1 MKNSARSTRVAVSAD
16 GKGLVSQAGAV
27 LLWQTM
33 RVTGLSRGL
42 SENLARWRAPRAV
55 HDPGKI
61 VADLAAAVAL
71 GGDCLADI
79 AVLREQPELAGPVA
93 SDPVVSRLVSSLAGD
108 LPRALRTIRAA
119 RAAARERAWALAGDA
134 APGADGGLVTIDL
147 DATIVIAHSEK
158 QEAAPTW
165 KKTFGF
171 HPLTAF
177 ADHGADGNGE
187 PLAIMLRAGGAGSNT
202 AADHIEASRLALAQL
217 PRHLRRKVLIRADS
231 GGGTHGF
238 LHWLT
243 AKSRRLHYSV
253 GMTVTED
260 MQNAILKVPADS
272 WTPAYDGG
280 GQVRDGAWVAD
291 ITGMLDL
298 SSWPAGMRVIVRKER
313 PHPGA
318 QLRFTDIDGHRFTAF
333 ATDAKKGQLA
343 DLELLHRRRARCE
356 DRIRCAKDT
365 GLRNL
370 PLIIFSPAIFR
381 PPDLRFCVVDS
392 VVHGT
397 SRGFSGGRSGSFC
410 SPFPGRVVAG
420 ERIAAARCSPSAR
433 SSASRNWRF
442 SDSRRRMREV
452 AASSRRSSEAGVAR
466 CRSGTGGDA
475 GACCRARSR
484 STCSRRSSWA

>member
-108 LPRALRTIRAA
+108 LPRALRAIRAA

-187 PLAIMLRAGGAGSNT
+187 PLAIMLRAGVPGRT
-202 AADHIEASRLALAQL
+202 RRLTISRL
-217 PRHLRRKVLIRADS
+217 PGWRWRSCRATC
-231 GGGTHGF
+231 G
-238 LHWLT
+238 
-243 AKSRRLHYSV
+243 
-253 GMTVTED
+253 
-260 MQNAILKVPADS
+260 
-272 WTPAYDGG
+272 
-280 GQVRDGAWVAD
+280 
-291 ITGMLDL
+291 
-298 SSWPAGMRVIVRKER
+298 
-313 PHPGA
+313 
-318 QLRFTDIDGHRFTAF
+318 
-333 ATDAKKGQLA
+333 
-343 DLELLHRRRARCE
+343 ARCLS
-356 DRIRCAKDT
+356 APT
-365 GLRNL
+365 
-370 PLIIFSPAIFR
+370 P
-381 PPDLRFCVVDS
+381 
-392 VVHGT
+392 
-397 SRGFSGGRSGSFC
+397 
-410 SPFPGRVVAG
+410 
-420 ERIAAARCSPSAR
+420 AAAR
-433 SSASRNWRF
+433 
-442 SDSRRRMREV
+442 
-452 AASSRRSSEAGVAR
+452 
-466 CRSGTGGDA
+466 TGSCTG
-475 GACCRARSR
+475 
-484 STCSRRSSWA
+484 

>member
-1 MKNSARSTRVAVSAD
+1 LSRVLSVRAEGTFQMNDSVRSRRVAVSAD
-16 GKGLVSQAGAV
+16 GRGLVSQAGAV
-27 LLWQTM
+27 LLWETL
-33 RVTGLSRGL
+33 RVTGLGRGL
-42 SENLARWRAPRAV
+42 SAALEPWRAPRAV

-61 VADLAAAVAL
+61 VADLAAALAL

-79 AVLREQPELAGPVA
+79 AVLREQPDLAGPVA
-93 SDPVVSRLVSSLAGD
+93 SDPVVSRLVSSLAADG
-108 LPRALRTIRAA
+108 PRALAVIRAA

-134 APGADGGLVTIDL
+134 APGAGGGLVTVDL

-171 HPLTAF
+171 HPMTAF

-187 PLAIMLRAGGAGSNT
+187 PLALVLRAGSAGSNT

-238 LHWLT
+238 LTWLT
-243 AKSRRLHYSV
+243 AKSRRLHYSA
-253 GMTVTED
+253 GMTVTEE
-260 MQNAILKVPADS
+260 MQDAILEVPADS
-272 WTPAYDGG
+272 WTPAYDGD

-333 ATDAKKGQLA
+333 ATDTKKGQLA
-343 DLELLHRRRARCE
+343 DLELRHRRRARCE
-356 DRIRCAKDT
+356 DRIRNAKDT

-370 PLIIFSPAIFR
+370 PLK
-381 PPDLRFCVVDS
+381 
-392 VVHGT
+392 
-397 SRGFSGGRSGSFC
+397 GFAQNQLWC
-410 SPFPGRVVAG
+410 EITAMACELLAWTQMLALAG
-420 ERIAAARCSPSAR
+420 AARCWEPKRLRLRLFSVAGRLARGGRRLRLRLAARWPWAGQITAAVTRLQTLPS
-433 SSASRNWRF
+433 
-442 SDSRRRMREV
+442 
-452 AASSRRSSEAGVAR
+452 G
-466 CRSGTGGDA
+466 
-475 GACCRARSR
+475 
-484 STCSRRSSWA
+484 